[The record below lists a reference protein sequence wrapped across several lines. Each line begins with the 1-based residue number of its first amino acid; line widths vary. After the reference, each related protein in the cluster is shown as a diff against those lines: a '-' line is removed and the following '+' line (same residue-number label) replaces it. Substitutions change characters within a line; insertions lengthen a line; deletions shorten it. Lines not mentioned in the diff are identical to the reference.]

1 MGILNAVNL
10 SNEKNKLLYMF
21 GGIAIL
27 GYLLGLFSNI
37 GANVSTLTV
46 TYLFLIV
53 ICCVYYKFK
62 ELSEKAWNA
71 AIIVAIFSTLLGSF
85 THDELKAQ
93 LIAIP
98 AISVLFFGLVVKFKH
113 FLQAKIKLFY
123 NYETTDYSLH
133 HIVLPVTTVVG
144 FVLLGLTAIFMIQT
158 NSVYTLFMGILMGIN
173 LISFTITLTGS
184 LINLALNENS
194 KIICTSSYVA
204 IFSLFGM
211 LVSHN
216 YFLQI

>member
-113 FLQAKIKLFY
+113 FLQAKIKLFN

>member
-1 MGILNAVNL
+1 
-10 SNEKNKLLYMF
+10 MF

-37 GANVSTLTV
+37 GTNISTLTV

-62 ELSEKAWNA
+62 ELSEKVWNA

-85 THDELKAQ
+85 THDEVKAQ
-93 LIAIP
+93 LITIP
-98 AISVLFFGLVVKFKH
+98 AISILFFGLVVRFKH
-113 FLQAKIKLFY
+113 FLKEKIKLFN

-133 HIVLPVTTVVG
+133 HIVLPVTTVIG

-173 LISFTITLTGS
+173 LISFSITLTGS

-194 KIICTSSYVA
+194 RIICTSSYVA

>member
-10 SNEKNKLLYMF
+10 SNEKNKLLLIF
-21 GGIAIL
+21 GSVAII
-27 GYLLGLFSNI
+27 GYLLGLFFNL
-37 GANVSTLTV
+37 GANISTLTV

-62 ELSEKAWNA
+62 QISEKAWNSVL
-71 AIIVAIFSTLLGSF
+71 IIAIFSTLLGSF
-85 THDELKAQ
+85 THDEVKAQ
-93 LIAIP
+93 LLAVP
-98 AISVLFFGLVVKFKH
+98 AISVLFFGLVLRFKH
-113 FLQAKIKLFY
+113 LLQANFKAFKT
-123 NYETTDYSLH
+123 YETTDYSLH

-144 FVLLGLTAIFMIQT
+144 FILLGLTAIFMIQT

-173 LISFTITLTGS
+173 LVSFTITLTGS
-184 LINLALNENS
+184 LINLALNEDP

>member
-62 ELSEKAWNA
+62 ELSEKSWNA

-98 AISVLFFGLVVKFKH
+98 AISVLFFGLVVRFKN
-113 FLQAKIKLFY
+113 FLQAKIKLFN

-173 LISFTITLTGS
+173 LVSFTITLTGS

-194 KIICTSSYVA
+194 RIICTSSYVA

>member
-10 SNEKNKLLYMF
+10 SNKKNKLLYMF

-37 GANVSTLTV
+37 GTNISTLTV

-62 ELSEKAWNA
+62 ELSEKVWNA

-85 THDELKAQ
+85 THDEVKAQ
-93 LIAIP
+93 LITIP
-98 AISVLFFGLVVKFKH
+98 AISILFFGLVVRFKH
-113 FLQAKIKLFY
+113 FLKEKIKLFN

-133 HIVLPVTTVVG
+133 HIVLPVTTVIG

-173 LISFTITLTGS
+173 LISFSITLTGS

-194 KIICTSSYVA
+194 RIICTSSYVA

>member
-1 MGILNAVNL
+1 MGILNAINL
-10 SNEKNKLLYMF
+10 SNEKNKLLLMF
-21 GGIAIL
+21 GAIAVI
-27 GYLLGLFSNI
+27 GYLLGLFLNLGSGI
-37 GANVSTLTV
+37 STLTV

-71 AIIVAIFSTLLGSF
+71 VIIIAVFSTLLGSF

-93 LIAIP
+93 LIAVP
-98 AISVLFFGLVVKFKH
+98 AISILFFGLVLRFKN
-113 FLQAKIKLFY
+113 FLQAKFKPFN
-123 NYETTDYSLH
+123 NYENTDYSLH

-144 FVLLGLTAIFMIQT
+144 FILLGLTAIFMIQT

-184 LINLALNENS
+184 LINLALNEDP
-194 KIICTSSYVA
+194 KIISTSSYVA